1 MMLRSVGTWAVAVFI
16 VLAPLAAVAKIGGG
30 DVEYKPKGAGKV
42 VFAHEY
48 HVNLKGQ
55 KCSNCHYKTF
65 QMKGGDA
72 AYKMDMST
80 LTKGQFCG
88 SCHNGQK
95 GFDLKS
101 PDSCKRCHK
110 D

>member
-1 MMLRSVGTWAVAVFI
+1 MIVRVLGTALVVGLF
-16 VLAPLAAVAKIGGG
+16 VLAPLTGFSKIGGG

-42 VFAHEY
+42 TFAHEY

-65 QMKGGDA
+65 QMKGGEA
-72 AYKMDMST
+72 SYKMDMSA

-88 SCHNGQK
+88 SCHDGKK
-95 GFDLKS
+95 GFDLKAAE
-101 PDSCKRCHK
+101 SCKRCHK
-110 D
+110 N

>member
-1 MMLRSVGTWAVAVFI
+1 MMLRTAGTALVVGLF
-16 VLAPLAAVAKIGGG
+16 VLAPLTALPKVGGG
-30 DVEYKPKGAGKV
+30 DVEYKPKGAGNV

-48 HVNLKGQ
+48 HVSLKGQ

-72 AYKMDMST
+72 SYKMDMST

-88 SCHNGQK
+88 SCHDGKK
-95 GFDLKS
+95 GFDLKAE
-101 PDSCKRCHK
+101 DSCKRCHK

>member
-1 MMLRSVGTWAVAVFI
+1 MMLRFAGTALVVGLF
-16 VLAPLAAVAKIGGG
+16 VLAPLTALPKVGGG
-30 DVEYKPKGAGKV
+30 DVEYNPKGAGKV

-55 KCSNCHYKTF
+55 KCSNCHDKTF

-72 AYKMDMST
+72 SYKMDMST

-88 SCHNGQK
+88 SCHNGKQ
-95 GFDLKS
+95 GFDLKAA
-101 PDSCKRCHK
+101 DSCRRCHK

>member
-1 MMLRSVGTWAVAVFI
+1 MIIRTAGTALVVGLF
-16 VLAPLAAVAKIGGG
+16 VLAPMTALPKIGGG

-42 VFAHEY
+42 VFAHDL
-48 HVNLKGQ
+48 HVNQKGQ

-72 AYKMDMST
+72 SYKMDMST

-88 SCHNGQK
+88 SCHDGK
-95 GFDLKS
+95 KAFDLKAA
-101 PDSCKRCHK
+101 DSCKRCHK
-110 D
+110 G